1 MEINYS
7 KIYFIGIGGIGMSA
21 IALYFLNRGKL
32 VGGYDKTKTDLTL
45 SLSNKGALINYEQKL
60 NKIPS
65 EFKDSTNTLV
75 VYTPAIFLDNILL
88 DYFIKNDFDVLKRA
102 QTLGLISQNKFCIA
116 IAGTHG
122 KTTTSTILSHL
133 LFENNIRFTS
143 FIGGISENYNSNLID
158 NGQDIILVEA
168 DEFDRSFLYLKPNIA
183 CITSI
188 DADHM
193 DIYGS
198 NSELQNSFKEF
209 AGNLEKDGVLFKNFN
224 LPINGVDYGFNSK
237 AEYSIINYRIENDF
251 SCFDIKY
258 SDSICENIKFKM
270 PGKHNVSNALAAF
283 AICKNLK
290 INDKDLV
297 KSFGTFKG
305 VKRRFSYVLRSPK
318 ILIDDYANHPNEIK
332 AVRESVFALYPNKK
346 IMVVFQPHL
355 FSRTKDFMDDFARE
369 LSKFSQI
376 VLIDIYPAR
385 EKPIKGISSKELLNR
400 TISDNKTLLK
410 KIDLKDYI
418 SKSDAEVIVVMGAGD
433 ISVEVEK
440 IKNAILN

>member
-1 MEINYS
+1 
-7 KIYFIGIGGIGMSA
+7 
-21 IALYFLNRGKL
+21 
-32 VGGYDKTKTDLTL
+32 
-45 SLSNKGALINYEQKL
+45 
-60 NKIPS
+60 
-65 EFKDSTNTLV
+65 
-75 VYTPAIFLDNILL
+75 
-88 DYFIKNDFDVLKRA
+88 
-102 QTLGLISQNKFCIA
+102 
-116 IAGTHG
+116 
-122 KTTTSTILSHL
+122 
-133 LFENNIRFTS
+133 
-143 FIGGISENYNSNLID
+143 
-158 NGQDIILVEA
+158 
-168 DEFDRSFLYLKPNIA
+168 
-183 CITSI
+183 
-188 DADHM
+188 
-193 DIYGS
+193 
-198 NSELQNSFKEF
+198 
-209 AGNLEKDGVLFKNFN
+209 
-224 LPINGVDYGFNSK
+224 
-237 AEYSIINYRIENDF
+237 
-251 SCFDIKY
+251 
-258 SDSICENIKFKM
+258 M

-318 ILIDDYANHPNEIK
+318 ILIDDYAHHPNEIK

-385 EKPIKGISSKELLNR
+385 ERPLKGISSKELLDR
-400 TISDNKTLLK
+400 TINENKTLLK